1 MAGTLYI
8 CATPIGNLED
18 ITSRVLRVLSEVDLI
33 ACEDTRTSAHL
44 LSRFDIHTKTTSYH
58 KFNEHTKAQELVDM
72 MLGGANIALISDAGT
87 PAISDPG
94 ETLVRLCGQYHV
106 PVTSLPGANAC
117 ITALTL
123 SGKSTRRFAFEGFL
137 PSDKK
142 ELKEILAELKDERR
156 TIVLYE
162 APHRLVRTLEA
173 LSGVLGESREITL
186 CRELTKKFET
196 VTATT
201 IGEAIAEAREK
212 EPRGEYVLVIAG
224 KSADEIEAEKAASFE
239 SLSLAE
245 HVAIFENKGMS
256 RKEAMKAVA
265 AERGISKRVVYN
277 ALLKEE
283 EPSHH

>member
-18 ITSRVLRVLSEVDLI
+18 ITARVLRVLREVDLI
-33 ACEDTRTSAHL
+33 ACEDTRTSGHL
-44 LSRFDIHTKTTSYH
+44 LKHFDIHTKTTSYH

-72 MLGGANIALISDAGT
+72 MLGGANVALISDAGT

-94 ETLVRLCGQYHV
+94 ETLVRLCGEYHV

-123 SGKSTRRFAFEGFL
+123 SGKSTRRFSFEGFL
-137 PSDKK
+137 PTDKK
-142 ELKEILAELKDERR
+142 EMKEILGELMNERR
-156 TIVLYE
+156 TMVLYE
-162 APHRLVRTLEA
+162 APHRLAKTLEA
-173 LSGVLGESREITL
+173 LAGALGEGREITL

-201 IGEAIAEAREK
+201 IGEAIARTQVE

-224 KSADEIEAEKAASFE
+224 RPAEEIAAEKAASFE
-239 SLSLAE
+239 AITIGE
-245 HVAIFENKGMS
+245 HVARFESAGMS

-265 AERGISKRVVYN
+265 AERGISRRVVYQ
-277 ALLKEE
+277 ALLEE
-283 EPSHH
+283 

>member
-18 ITSRVLRVLSEVDLI
+18 ITERVLRVLESVDLI

-44 LSRFDIHTKTTSYH
+44 LSHFDIHTKTTSYH
-58 KFNEHTKAQELVDM
+58 KFNEHTKAQELVDL
-72 MLGGANIALISDAGT
+72 MLNGANVALISDAGT

-94 ETLVRLCGQYHV
+94 ETLVRLCGHYHV

-142 ELKEILAELKDERR
+142 EMKEILSELANERR
-156 TIVLYE
+156 TMVLYE

-173 LSGVLGESREITL
+173 LAGVLGEGREITL

-201 IGEAIAEAREK
+201 IGEAISQAGEK

-224 KSADEIEAEKAASFE
+224 KPAEEIAAEKAAAYE
-239 SLSLAE
+239 TLSIAD
-245 HVAIFENKGMS
+245 HVARFENSGMS

-265 AERGISKRVVYN
+265 AERGMTRRDVYQ
-277 ALLKEE
+277 ALLEE
-283 EPSHH
+283 